1 MDFLNDCLRL
11 IEIIG
16 NSLANLVDFFV
27 NFPNLIK
34 SIISVLLNPLLGIVE
49 VFISLIIIII
59 IAKVVKTFVG

>member
-34 SIISVLLNPLLGIVE
+34 SIISVLPNPLLGIVE

>member
-1 MDFLNDCLRL
+1 
-11 IEIIG
+11 
-16 NSLANLVDFFV
+16 LVDFFV

>member
-11 IEIIG
+11 IVIIG

-34 SIISVLLNPLLGIVE
+34 SIISVLPNPLLGIVE